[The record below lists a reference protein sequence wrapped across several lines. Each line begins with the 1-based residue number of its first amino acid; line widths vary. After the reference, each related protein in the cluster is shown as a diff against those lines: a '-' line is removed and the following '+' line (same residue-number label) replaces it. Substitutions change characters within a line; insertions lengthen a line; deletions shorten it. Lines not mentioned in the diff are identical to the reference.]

1 VSAIKRGGNF
11 QFSISNF
18 HSNFKDQY
26 RNPKQKPKANTQI
39 PINISCFKPPASSF
53 RQLTT
58 NNSNKNPMLRSTTT
72 SQQRK
77 NQLTLG
83 LILLVA
89 TFVLAGLW
97 RGIFPDGSVLES
109 SSLKTTFNRLSS
121 TAVEFSIPEAGTL
134 RISTGPTSF
143 LDDARVFG
151 LVIATQQAQFA
162 DIAKPFLVSSAYES
176 IFNLVDSADPS
187 EAQLAL
193 IFPQGQFAA
202 QGGTLAELPFTTA
215 LAGQFEIRGIYF
227 GSLPSNTF
235 PAYQD
240 FPIFVESSNILFDE
254 NGEAQEVAGPST
266 GPVVPVNPACS
277 DGFDNDADGKTDH
290 PDDPGCEDPID
301 TDETDPAGPEP
312 IRLDIPS
319 QYLETIQTP
328 DLRTEYLV
336 VLPPAQEQ
344 LRYQFDFKS
353 KGGEGTLLYGVLG
366 RTANA
371 NQVYPLENSGLALKE
386 SGSLIG
392 EPGAL
397 KGGNYRYQFFVT
409 DGDQT
414 LNFSVQI
421 PVHDTLGNPVGLE
434 IDTSIAAGEHLCFVG
449 QVCEAF
455 FRTTQGIAP
464 YRYSFT
470 GESPTGSSFLQA
482 NAGEAFYRFIPTADQ
497 QGEYAISIA
506 VFDSAKRTIQEGEQI
521 IETNN
526 TATIDF
532 TLKIQTPDIETNFRF
547 AAERQCEFLDLSA
560 VDPTFDFFQ
569 FTCRNGIIEGSAG
582 VIREF
587 DTFNRAE
594 AAKVTSLILSD
605 ESTVIETFGPFA
617 NLPASTSVNYNDVTV
632 GDWYGDDVY
641 YLFQNGV
648 IVDNNVYRPG
658 DTLNAA
664 EAMKLVIES
673 YAALSGELL
682 GDLEDITVYD
692 EWYEPYQTVAS
703 YLDATIAVVDPAR
716 PAERG
721 LIAELLFKLH
731 RAYPVDK
738 FK

>member
-1 VSAIKRGGNF
+1 MSKRTNRSNQIKSRL
-11 QFSISNF
+11 S
-18 HSNFKDQY
+18 
-26 RNPKQKPKANTQI
+26 
-39 PINISCFKPPASSF
+39 
-53 RQLTT
+53 
-58 NNSNKNPMLRSTTT
+58 
-72 SQQRK
+72 
-77 NQLTLG
+77 LG
-83 LILLVA
+83 AVLLVSV
-89 TFVLAGLW
+89 FVFMGLW
-97 RGIFPDGSVLES
+97 RGLFPGGSVLES

-121 TAVEFSIPEAGTL
+121 TAIDISIPEAGTL

-151 LVIATQQAQFA
+151 LVIASPQAQFS
-162 DIAKPFLVSSAYES
+162 DTSKPFLISSAYET
-176 IFNLVDSADPS
+176 IFNLVDSADSS

-202 QGGTLAELPFTTA
+202 QAGTLAELPFTTTQ
-215 LAGQFEIRGIYF
+215 AGQFEIRGLYF
-227 GSLPSNTF
+227 GSLPDNGF
-235 PAYQD
+235 PPYQD
-240 FPIFVESSNILFDE
+240 FPIFIESSNILFDD
-254 NGEAQEVAGPST
+254 NGEAKEISGPST
-266 GPVVPVNPACS
+266 GQPTPLNPACS

-290 PDDPGCEDPID
+290 PDDPGCTDPID

-312 IRLDIPS
+312 LRLDIPS

-344 LRYQFDFKS
+344 LQYRFDFKS
-353 KGGEGTLLYGVLG
+353 KGGAAELIYGVQG
-366 RTANA
+366 RTANTNKA
-371 NQVYPLENSGLALKE
+371 YPLDNSGLFLKE
-386 SGSLIG
+386 GGSFVG
-392 EPGAL
+392 DPGAL

-409 DGDQT
+409 DGNQT
-414 LNFSVQI
+414 LNFAVQI
-421 PVHDTLGNPVGLE
+421 AVHDTQGTPVGLE
-434 IDTSIAAGEHLCFVG
+434 IDTSIAAGEHRCFVG

-455 FRTTQGIAP
+455 FRTTLGIPP

-470 GESPTGSSFLQA
+470 GESPTGASFLQV
-482 NAGEAFYRFIPTADQ
+482 NAGEAFYRFVPTADQ
-497 QGEYAISIA
+497 QGTYAVSIA
-506 VFDSAKRTIQEGEQI
+506 VFDSAKRTVQEGDQV

-532 TLKIQTPDIETNFRF
+532 TLKIETPEIETNFRF

-569 FTCRNGIIEGSAG
+569 FTCRNGVIEGSEG

-605 ESTVIETFGPFA
+605 EDTVVETFGPFA

-641 YLFQNGV
+641 YLFQNGI
-648 IVDNNVYRPG
+648 IVDNTVYRPG

-673 YAALSGELL
+673 YASLNIDLLS
-682 GDLEDITVYD
+682 DLEDIKD
-692 EWYEPYQTVAS
+692 FKEWYEPYQTVAS
-703 YLDATIAVVDPAR
+703 YVDATIAIVDPSR

>member
-1 VSAIKRGGNF
+1 
-11 QFSISNF
+11 
-18 HSNFKDQY
+18 
-26 RNPKQKPKANTQI
+26 
-39 PINISCFKPPASSF
+39 
-53 RQLTT
+53 
-58 NNSNKNPMLRSTTT
+58 M
-72 SQQRK
+72 
-77 NQLTLG
+77 
-83 LILLVA
+83 
-89 TFVLAGLW
+89 GLW
-97 RGIFPDGSVLES
+97 RGLFPDSSVLQG

-151 LVIATQQAQFA
+151 LVIASPQAQFINVTNA
-162 DIAKPFLVSSAYES
+162 PAGPSAYENPFKLVDSAQAQSTNTSGPFLVSSAYETV
-176 IFNLVDSADPS
+176 FNLVDSADPT

-202 QGGTLAELPFTTA
+202 QAGTLAELPFSTTQ
-215 LAGQFEIRGIYF
+215 AGQFEIRGIYF
-227 GSLPSNTF
+227 GSLPSNGF
-235 PAYQD
+235 PPYQD
-240 FPIFVESSNILFDE
+240 FPIFIESSNILFDE
-254 NGEAQEVAGPST
+254 NGEAQEVAGPS
-266 GPVVPVNPACS
+266 VVQPPPTNPACS
-277 DGFDNDADGKTDH
+277 DNFDNDGDGKIDH

-319 QYLETIQTP
+319 QYLETIQTA

-344 LRYQFDFKS
+344 LQYRFDFKS
-353 KGGEGTLLYGVLG
+353 KGGDSSLSYGIQG
-366 RTANA
+366 RVANV
-371 NQVYPLENSGLALKE
+371 NQAYPLENSGLVLKE
-386 SGSLIG
+386 NGSLIG
-392 EPGAL
+392 EPSSL

-409 DGDQT
+409 DGTQT
-414 LNFSVQI
+414 LDFTVQI
-421 PVHDTLGNPVGLE
+421 PVHDTLGNPVGLD

-455 FRTTQGIAP
+455 FRAGLGITP

-470 GESPTGSSFLQA
+470 GESPTGSTFLQV
-482 NAGEAFYRFIPTADQ
+482 NAGEAFYRFVPSADQ
-497 QGEYAISIA
+497 QGEYAVSIA
-506 VFDSAKRTIQEGEQI
+506 VFDSAKRIKQEADQI

-532 TLKIQTPDIETNFRF
+532 TLKIQTPEIETNFRF

-569 FTCRNGIIEGSAG
+569 FTCRNGVIEGSGG

-605 ESTVIETFGPFA
+605 ENTVLQTFGPFV
-617 NLPASTSVNYNDVTV
+617 NLPASTSVNYDDVTV

-641 YLFQNGV
+641 YLFQNGI

-673 YAALSGELL
+673 YASLSIELL
-682 GDLEDITVYD
+682 SDLEDITGFQ

-703 YLDATIAVVDPAR
+703 YVDATIALVEPSR

-731 RAYPVDK
+731 KAYPVDK

>member
-1 VSAIKRGGNF
+1 M
-11 QFSISNF
+11 
-18 HSNFKDQY
+18 
-26 RNPKQKPKANTQI
+26 
-39 PINISCFKPPASSF
+39 SS
-53 RQLTT
+53 LV
-58 NNSNKNPMLRSTTT
+58 
-72 SQQRK
+72 
-77 NQLTLG
+77 
-83 LILLVA
+83 LI
-89 TFVLAGLW
+89 GLW
-97 RGIFPDGSVLES
+97 NGLFPDGQLLES

-134 RISTGPTSF
+134 RISAGPSTF
-143 LDDARVFG
+143 LDDARIFG
-151 LVIATQQAQFA
+151 LVIASPQAQFS
-162 DIAKPFLVSSAYES
+162 DTTKPFLVSSAYETV
-176 IFNLVDSADPS
+176 FNLVDSADPS

-202 QGGTLAELPFTTA
+202 QAGTLAELPFSTTQ
-215 LAGQFEIRGIYF
+215 AGQFEIRGIYF

-240 FPIFVESSNILFDE
+240 FPIFIESSNILFDE
-254 NGEAQEVAGPST
+254 KGESQEISGPS
-266 GPVVPVNPACS
+266 VVQPPPLNPACS
-277 DGFDNDADGKTDH
+277 DGFDNDADGKIDH

-319 QYLETIQTP
+319 QYIETIQTP

-353 KGGEGTLLYGVLG
+353 KGGDGDLSYGIQG
-366 RTANA
+366 RTANV
-371 NQVYPLENSGLALKE
+371 NQAFPLENSGLVLKE
-386 SGSLIG
+386 DGSLFG
-392 EPGAL
+392 EPGNL
-397 KGGNYRYQFFVT
+397 RGGNYRYQFVVT
-409 DGDQT
+409 DGTQK

-421 PVHDTLGNPVGLE
+421 AVHDTLGNPVGLE
-434 IDTSIAAGEHLCFVG
+434 INTSIAAGEHLCFVG

-455 FRTTQGIAP
+455 FQTTLGIAP

-470 GESPTGSSFLQA
+470 GESPTGSSFLQV
-482 NAGEAFYRFIPTADQ
+482 NAGEAFYRFVPTATQ
-497 QGEYAISIA
+497 QGSYAVSIA
-506 VFDSAKRTIQEGEQI
+506 VFDSAKRTKQEGDQI
-521 IETNN
+521 VETNN

-532 TLKIQTPDIETNFRF
+532 TLNIETPEIETNFKF
-547 AAERQCEFLDLSA
+547 AAERKCEFLDLSA
-560 VDPTFDFFQ
+560 IDPTFDFFQ
-569 FTCRNGIIEGSAG
+569 FTCRNGIIEGSDG

-594 AAKVTSLILSD
+594 AAKVSSLILSD
-605 ESTVIETFGPFA
+605 ETTVANTFTPFA
-617 NLPASTSVNYNDVTV
+617 KLPQSTPVNYNDVTV
-632 GDWYGDDVY
+632 GDWYSDEVY

-648 IVDNNVYRPG
+648 IVDNVVYRPA

-673 YAALSGELL
+673 YASLNLELL
-682 GDLEDITVYD
+682 TDLEDIKLFD

-703 YLDATIAVVDPAR
+703 YVDATIAVVDPAR

-731 RAYPVDK
+731 KAYPVDK